1 MRTIA
6 GMRNN
11 ILCLLNIETLFKYKM
26 YFGLKQ
32 ATLMPESETSLER
45 DRMFRNHKE
54 LANFGKVEI
63 SLMN

>member
-26 YFGLKQ
+26 DFGLKQ
-32 ATLMPESETSLER
+32 ATLMPESKTSLEG